1 MNFMGNTNNLL
12 LAYPSMK
19 QVTLSESVNVMLPP
33 QFYTLKKESLPLQYA
48 FQAKK
53 IAPSLFE
60 GLLEEGDAY
69 EYMVWKEDDQWV
81 FLAYDL
87 SKITTFLESKGFAL
101 EHVDKVFF
109 AQQSAQ
115 KFDKPLLLDDNEA
128 LVLLDETVVV
138 VPRAALGEDQATT
151 LKMDNSFTPKKG
163 VVLQGN
169 YGSILNKKQTAILAS
184 VLMLF
189 AVMFFVEGFRYGGD
203 AQAGEAKMQELLE
216 AYPALQSKY
225 TRDSIVNKYK
235 TIDTIERRKRDMV
248 KMVSGMIFK
257 GVTLTSLKIDE
268 KMLQAH
274 FSCKDAQSASRIKT
288 LAKKNQF
295 KLLPITGSNDVK
307 IEATL

>member
-87 SKITTFLESKGFAL
+87 SKITTFLQSKGFAL